1 MKKMKKILALGL
13 CLAVLFGSLA
23 PVQVADAAA
32 KTVKVTVRY
41 KGKDAAL
48 FKVYY
53 LKRNAWGYYNG
64 KTKPD
69 YTKTYTSLK
78 KKWGKANKIRK
89 VRDEYNSYNSYTW
102 KSGKTSITLGAD
114 EKGKRSYDKYS
125 GGFLIDIQNKKA
137 SLCGVKVGMSK
148 KQALQKLRKQFGQ
161 KHVFNEG
168 DMIWVDTPP
177 LEPMMFT
184 LKSGKVKSIY
194 WFSS

>member
-69 YTKTYTSLK
+69 YTKTYK
-78 KKWGKANKIRK
+78 
-89 VRDEYNSYNSYTW
+89 
-102 KSGKTSITLGAD
+102 
-114 EKGKRSYDKYS
+114 
-125 GGFLIDIQNKKA
+125 
-137 SLCGVKVGMSK
+137 
-148 KQALQKLRKQFGQ
+148 
-161 KHVFNEG
+161 
-168 DMIWVDTPP
+168 
-177 LEPMMFT
+177 
-184 LKSGKVKSIY
+184 
-194 WFSS
+194 

>member
-168 DMIWVDTPP
+168 DMILVDTPP